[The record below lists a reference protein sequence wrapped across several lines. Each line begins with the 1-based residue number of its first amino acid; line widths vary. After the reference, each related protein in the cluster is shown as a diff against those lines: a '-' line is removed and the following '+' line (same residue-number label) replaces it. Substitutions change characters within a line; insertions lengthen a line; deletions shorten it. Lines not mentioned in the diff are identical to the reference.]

1 MVQYI
6 PPPDP
11 RSLLPPLLAC
21 LPTAFV
27 SPRPPPALLP
37 LLSPILR
44 QRVQLLAT
52 TSSSSSESWLPLLCW
67 DSELAQELVHLVSES
82 DVFELHPISGEIEIG
97 SIEPVKY
104 RRLDEETLQA
114 RIAAPETGLTVIV
127 IWDETDQD
135 GESNAWRI
143 AEVRPI
149 DDLDDVHIGHWCP
162 TMATA
167 EGRAREQAFEEA
179 IREQDAPTSY
189 SNSHTQTSTVTDDD
203 AYWAQYDSTPARTP
217 GASQTTSDAKHPRS
231 ASEAEYFQ
239 RYAQVQPEMDNDD
252 PSEPRDAIGPSTL
265 DGNAMSSNDAI
276 ISRPELGDPLSNI
289 STNDPPMRALSHPT
303 TSPPPPGPAAVSRL
317 EQQAAVLS
325 IADPAVKLHISTS
338 IKSLFRLCRG
348 CGMARKDFEHMVQTE
363 LLTLSMIENE
373 EED

>member
-6 PPPDP
+6 PLPRP

-44 QRVQLLAT
+44 HRVQLLAT

-67 DSELAQELVHLVSES
+67 DSDLAQELTNLVTES

-97 SIEPVKY
+97 SIEPLRY

-114 RIAAPETGLTVIV
+114 RIAVPETGLTVIV
-127 IWDETDQD
+127 VWDETDQD

-143 AEVRPI
+143 AEVKPI
-149 DDLDDVHIGHWCP
+149 DDLDDVQSGHWCQS
-162 TMATA
+162 MAEA
-167 EGRAREQAFEEA
+167 EERAHQKAFEEA
-179 IREQDAPTSY
+179 IREHGTAAATLNPRTEPLTPE
-189 SNSHTQTSTVTDDD
+189 NDD
-203 AYWAQYDSTPARTP
+203 AYWAQYDNTPARTP
-217 GASQTTSDAKHPRS
+217 GPHQNGDDYKDSKD

-252 PSEPRDAIGPSTL
+252 PSGPRDAIGPTTL
-265 DGNAMSSNDAI
+265 DVNAMTSSNGTI
-276 ISRPELGDPLSNI
+276 VPRPELGDPLSNI
-289 STNDPPMRALSHPT
+289 STNDPVRGQSHPAA
-303 TSPPPPGPAAVSRL
+303 SPPTSAPAAVSRL
-317 EQQAAVLS
+317 EQQAAALS
-325 IADPAVKLHISTS
+325 ITDPAIKQHVSFS
-338 IKSLFRLCRG
+338 IKSLYRLCRG
-348 CGMARKDFEHMVQTE
+348 SGMERNDFENLVQTE
-363 LLTLSMIENE
+363 LLSLHMSEVE
-373 EED
+373 EGG